1 MKKKFLACTLAA
13 LMCLQPASAVL
24 AEDLDFGE
32 DSTGITEESHL
43 LTEENTEDISDFISS
58 DEEQDSSVSDA
69 EPDLAN
75 TDIPEADTEYPADE
89 ISPEFSDNFSDSL
102 PMEPDSDVV
111 SEPVTDNDFDD
122 GSVLSAGSNV
132 TDDGFQ
138 YTTSGLYATITKYT
152 GGDSEVTIPS
162 KIDNYTVTKISD
174 SAFAYNPV
182 ITSVVISNTVTEIG
196 NFVFYGC
203 DELKS
208 VKLPSRLKKLGY
220 SFIANTQ
227 ISSLTIPAGLTYCA
241 TGGSSSDTMF
251 GPLGDANTLKELILE
266 PGMECIPDNLALVK
280 SVSNTHLTS
289 VSIPDSVTSI
299 GKYAFKNCVKL
310 VNISIPDSVTVISD
324 GAFYGCKKLIS
335 IHWSESLEQIN
346 YEAFENCVSLEA
358 ITFPKTINTIGPSAF
373 SDCTSLSSISF
384 TDNNKGG
391 AYVDIQ
397 SSTFSNCTALENI
410 SFSKNVRYLGDSSFS
425 RCSSLT
431 NVELD
436 DAITTIE
443 RFAFC
448 NCSSLKSITLV
459 L

>member
-208 VKLPSRLKKLGY
+208 VKLPSK
-220 SFIANTQ
+220 
-227 ISSLTIPAGLTYCA
+227 
-241 TGGSSSDTMF
+241 
-251 GPLGDANTLKELILE
+251 
-266 PGMECIPDNLALVK
+266 
-280 SVSNTHLTS
+280 
-289 VSIPDSVTSI
+289 I
-299 GKYAFKNCVKL
+299 GRASC
-310 VNISIPDSVTVISD
+310 
-324 GAFYGCKKLIS
+324 
-335 IHWSESLEQIN
+335 
-346 YEAFENCVSLEA
+346 
-358 ITFPKTINTIGPSAF
+358 
-373 SDCTSLSSISF
+373 
-384 TDNNKGG
+384 
-391 AYVDIQ
+391 
-397 SSTFSNCTALENI
+397 
-410 SFSKNVRYLGDSSFS
+410 R
-425 RCSSLT
+425 
-431 NVELD
+431 
-436 DAITTIE
+436 E
-443 RFAFC
+443 R
-448 NCSSLKSITLV
+448 V
-459 L
+459 

>member
-111 SEPVTDNDFDD
+111 SEPVTNNDFDD
-122 GSVLSAGSNV
+122 GSILSAGSNV

-324 GAFYGCKKLIS
+324 GAFYGCISGVLGCINVYGLAESGFRDEIS
-335 IHWSESLEQIN
+335 I
-346 YEAFENCVSLEA
+346 
-358 ITFPKTINTIGPSAF
+358 
-373 SDCTSLSSISF
+373 
-384 TDNNKGG
+384 
-391 AYVDIQ
+391 
-397 SSTFSNCTALENI
+397 
-410 SFSKNVRYLGDSSFS
+410 
-425 RCSSLT
+425 
-431 NVELD
+431 
-436 DAITTIE
+436 
-443 RFAFC
+443 
-448 NCSSLKSITLV
+448 
-459 L
+459 